1 METATDRAR
10 RIGRETMDAELRK
23 RGLLPRSEPVPVRKQ
38 AAAQPTAAE
47 LRERVAKLEQNIAET
62 RARVDET
69 RAERRVDEVMA
80 LLAKS
85 AGDREVLDQ
94 ARVLLRDPATDAAY
108 YARVRGERYE
118 APVAKAAEP
127 DRRAEIRKL
136 LVAGDH
142 AGLGELLRAGADYG

>member
-47 LRERVAKLEQNIAET
+47 LRERVAKLEQDIAAT

-69 RAERRVDEVMA
+69 RAEGRVDEVMT

-85 AGDREVLDQ
+85 AGGRDREAL
-94 ARVLLRDPATDAAY
+94 AEAGVLLRDPATDAAY
-108 YARVRGERYE
+108 CAR
-118 APVAKAAEP
+118 
-127 DRRAEIRKL
+127 
-136 LVAGDH
+136 
-142 AGLGELLRAGADYG
+142 